1 MRVKWFER
9 GNPSKEFRR
18 KDSTQVFLFHTPDC
32 HLYRHFLTTAFA
44 VVFFVLACKNSRW
57 PPDEKDGKAARMQN
71 KRTVDNL
78 RNIRILQ
85 LV

>member
-1 MRVKWFER
+1 MSSVVKI
-9 GNPSKEFRR
+9 
-18 KDSTQVFLFHTPDC
+18 
-32 HLYRHFLTTAFA
+32 RHRFFYFIRPIAIFTDIFNNRICGC
-44 VVFFVLACKNSRW
+44 FFVLACKNSRC